1 MNRRDFLLKSL
12 SASVALTLVGCGKTQ
27 TSGEHASMPGMADK
41 NAGAQATQALAAM
54 AVLPQ
59 GLPLQGLPLLANQSM
74 AENTFKATLTAAP
87 MQYEIIAG
95 KPTEVWAYNDSRTP
109 LLIELVEGMT
119 VEIELVNQLSQPTT
133 LHWHGLPVPP
143 EQDGGPMEA
152 VPPNGKRT
160 YTFTLPDDCAGT
172 YWFHPHPHHV
182 THEQVFRGLA
192 GALIVRPRTPDAL
205 AQLPETHVFVTD
217 LKLNAD
223 GSIAQNDVNDDMNGR
238 EGQFL
243 LVNGQYQPTL
253 DLNEATR
260 LRVWNCTNARFLN
273 LQLQNNAA
281 STVALTQIGTDGGLL
296 TTAQTHSE
304 LLLAPAERAELL
316 LNPTSSQATTLKLN
330 AAAYNQGKMGMVQAT
345 PASTLV
351 DLTLAGTAFKLPRA
365 LRTIA
370 PLGDA
375 LHQQRVV
382 MSETMSMANG
392 VHDMKFFINDQQFDM
407 NRVDFNSVLGVV
419 EEWTVDNTSDMD
431 HPFHIHGGQ
440 FQPIGRAWLDATKGE
455 PTQYAPSWKDVINV
469 RSGES
474 VRFKMRQIHKGV
486 RMLHCHI
493 LEHED
498 AGMMANVHVV

>member
-1 MNRRDFLLKSL
+1 MNRRDFMLHTFYASLAVALPACSPKDKKPHGDMAGMANMAATPAAAQPLAPL
-12 SASVALTLVGCGKTQ
+12 SAL
-27 TSGEHASMPGMADK
+27 PK
-41 NAGAQATQALAAM
+41 N
-54 AVLPQ
+54 
-59 GLPLQGLPLLANQSM
+59 LPLQSLPLLANQS
-74 AENTFKATLTAAP
+74 ADANAFKATLTAAP
-87 MQYEIIAG
+87 MQYEIIEG
-95 KPTEVWAYNDSRTP
+95 KPTEVWAYNGSRAP

-119 VEIELVNQLSQPTT
+119 VEIELINQLPQPTT

-192 GALIVRPRTPDAL
+192 GALIIRPRTPDAL
-205 AQLPETHVFVTD
+205 SGLPETHVFVTD

-223 GSIAQNDVNDDMNGR
+223 GSIAENDVNDDMNGR

-243 LVNGQYQPTL
+243 LVNGQYQPML
-253 DLNEATR
+253 DLKKATR
-260 LRVWNCTNARFLN
+260 LRVWNGTNARFLN
-273 LQLQNNAA
+273 LQLQDNAGA
-281 STVALTQIGTDGGLL
+281 TQKLTQVGTDGGLL
-296 TTAQTHSE
+296 TAAQTHDE

-316 LNPTSSQATTLKLN
+316 LNPNSTHATSFKLN

-351 DLTLAGTAFKLPRA
+351 DLTLAGTAFKLPST
-365 LRTIA
+365 LRNIV

-375 LHQQRVV
+375 VHQQRVV

-407 NRVDFNSVLGVV
+407 NRVDFTSALGVV
-419 EEWTVDNTSDMD
+419 EEWTIDNISDMD

-440 FQPIGRAWLDATKGE
+440 FQPIQRERLDATKGA
-455 PTQYAPSWKDVINV
+455 PTKFAPSWKDTINL

-474 VRFKMRQIHKGV
+474 VRFKMRQTHKGV